1 MPALDT
7 NVLVRYMIADDK
19 KQFEA
24 ARLFIEEAI
33 TIEALFIPVSVSVE
47 LEWVLR
53 SLFEVKKSMIITTF
67 NRLLEAREIEVQDE
81 SAIEIAL
88 SLYAINNADFADCLH
103 IAGAQTQGRVPLVT
117 FNQKASRV
125 EGAKLLVCN

>member
-7 NVLVRYMIADDK
+7 NVLVRYLIADDK

-24 ARLFIEEAI
+24 AKQFIEEAI
-33 TIEALFIPVSVSVE
+33 TNEALFIPVSVTVE

-53 SLFEVKKSMIITTF
+53 SLYEVDKAMIITTF
-67 NRLLEAREIEVQDE
+67 NRLLEAREIEFQEE

-88 SLYAINNADFADCLH
+88 NLYADNNADFADCLH
-103 IAGAQTQGRVPLVT
+103 IASAQTQGRVPLVT
-117 FNQKASRV
+117 FDRQASRV
-125 EGAKLLVCN
+125 EGAKLLA

>member
-7 NVLVRYMIADDK
+7 NVLVRYLIADDR

-24 ARLFIEEAI
+24 AKQFIEEAI
-33 TIEALFIPVSVSVE
+33 TNEALFIPLSVSVE

-53 SLFEVKKSMIITTF
+53 SLYEIKKAMIITTF
-67 NRLLEAREIEVQDE
+67 NRLLEAREIEFQEE

-88 SLYAINNADFADCLH
+88 SLYADNNADFADCLH
-103 IAGAQTQGRVPLVT
+103 IASAQTQGRVPLVT
-117 FNQKASRV
+117 FDRKASRV
-125 EGAKLLVCN
+125 EGAKLLV

>member
-7 NVLVRYMIADDK
+7 NVLVRYLIADDR

-24 ARLFIEEAI
+24 AKQFIEEAI
-33 TIEALFIPVSVSVE
+33 TNEALFIPLSVSVE

-53 SLFEVKKSMIITTF
+53 SLYEIKKAMIITTF
-67 NRLLEAREIEVQDE
+67 NRLLEAREIEFQEE

-88 SLYAINNADFADCLH
+88 SLYADNNADFADCLH
-103 IAGAQTQGRVPLVT
+103 IASAQAQGRVPLVT
-117 FNQKASRV
+117 FDRKASRV
-125 EGAKLLVCN
+125 EGAKLLV

>member
-7 NVLVRYMIADDK
+7 NVLVRYLIADDK

-24 ARLFIEEAI
+24 AKQFIEEAI
-33 TIEALFIPVSVSVE
+33 TNEALFIPISVSVE

-53 SLFEVKKSMIITTF
+53 SLYEVKKAMIITTF
-67 NRLLEAREIEVQDE
+67 NRLLEAREIEFQEE

-88 SLYAINNADFADCLH
+88 SLYTDNNADFADCLH
-103 IAGAQTQGRVPLVT
+103 IASAQTQGRVPLVT
-117 FNQKASRV
+117 FDRKASRV
-125 EGAKLLVCN
+125 EGAKLLV